1 MPILFSKIEDAKD
14 HILTGVLLVIAI
26 ILIVSRHDG
35 GLQNTRLI
43 AITTMSYLEQPLSAI
58 RVYRT
63 ALQTN
68 RELHRENIILLDEL
82 SRLRSTA
89 DQNEELKRLLHFQS
103 TYLGPGDLIPVIV
116 VAKNLTG
123 YRNSVTINAGS
134 NAGIKVGMPVV
145 NANGLIGRVIL
156 STNNF
161 SQVMPMQ
168 NTLFRTSANVQ
179 GIRAYGIISWTGIGN
194 ELILNY
200 VPKTIQVENGSII
213 ETSNFSNQF
222 PPNIPIGTVIRSE
235 PETGRDTQRIFV
247 DPFVELNTLAE
258 AFVIKF
264 EVDSTIDSLKTNYE
278 NLFR

>member
-26 ILIVSRHDG
+26 ILIVTRHDG

-68 RELHRENIILLDEL
+68 RELHKENIILLDEL

-116 VAKNLTG
+116 VAKNITG

-156 STNNF
+156 TTNNF

-194 ELILNY
+194 ELILKY
-200 VPKTIQVENGSII
+200 VPKTIQIENGLII

-235 PETGRDTQRIFV
+235 PEPGRDTQRIFV
-247 DPFVELNTLAE
+247 QPFVELNTLAE

-264 EVDSTIDSLKTNYE
+264 QIDSTIDSLKTSYE

>member
-26 ILIVSRHDG
+26 ILIVTRHDG

-43 AITTMSYLEQPLSAI
+43 AIKTMSYLEQPLSAI

-68 RELHRENIILLDEL
+68 RELHKENIILLDEL

-116 VAKNLTG
+116 VAKNITG

-156 STNNF
+156 TTNNF

-194 ELILNY
+194 ELILKY
-200 VPKTIQVENGSII
+200 VPKTIQIENGLII

-235 PETGRDTQRIFV
+235 PEPGRDTQRIFV
-247 DPFVELNTLAE
+247 QPFVELNTLAE

-264 EVDSTIDSLKTNYE
+264 QIDSTIDSLKTSYE

>member
-14 HILTGVLLVIAI
+14 HILTGVLLVFAIA
-26 ILIVSRHDG
+26 LIVTRHDG

-43 AITTMSYLEQPLSAI
+43 AITSMSYLEQPLSAI

-82 SRLRSTA
+82 SRLRSA
-89 DQNEELKRLLHFQS
+89 SEQNEELKKLLQFQS
-103 TYLGPGDLIPVIV
+103 NYMGPGDLIPVIV
-116 VAKNLTG
+116 IAKNLTG
-123 YRNSVTINAGS
+123 YRNSVTINSGTD
-134 NAGIKVGMPVV
+134 AGIKVGMPVV
-145 NANGLIGRVIL
+145 NASGLIGRVIL
-156 STNNF
+156 STDNF

-168 NTLFRTSANVQ
+168 NSLFRTSANIQ
-179 GIRAYGIISWTGIGN
+179 GIRAYGIVSWTGSGN
-194 ELILNY
+194 ELQLSY
-200 VPKTIQVENGSII
+200 VPKTISVDIGSIV

-222 PPNIPIGTVIRSE
+222 PPNIPIGVVTRTE
-235 PETGRDTQRIFV
+235 PEAGRDTQRIFV

-258 AFVIKF
+258 AFVIKY
-264 EVDSTIDSLKTNYE
+264 ETDTTIDSLKINYE

>member
-26 ILIVSRHDG
+26 ILIVTRHDG

-89 DQNEELKRLLHFQS
+89 DQNEELKRLLRFQS

-156 STNNF
+156 TTNNF

-179 GIRAYGIISWTGIGN
+179 GIRAFGIISWTGIGN
-194 ELILNY
+194 ELLLNY
-200 VPKTIQVENGSII
+200 VPKTINIEIGSII

-222 PPNIPIGTVIRSE
+222 PPNIPVGIVTRTE
-235 PETGRDTQRIFV
+235 PEIGRDTQRVFV

-264 EVDSTIDSLKTNYE
+264 EVDLSIDSLKTNYE